1 MQVELNKGQTIM
13 VEVDLQMP
21 AATLHEV
28 VTNRSGMPPEV
39 FALYYQSKQ
48 LEGEAALSSWE
59 VAKDA
64 TIEVK
69 TRGRGGAPKPLQ
81 PEDSGEWIPVSD
93 DPLDGSVRRS
103 TNEDGADPEAD
114 PGAEPKADPEQVNN
128 RIQSEL
134 EPTDAKLMLVGVAGY
149 RSHLG
154 RQAH

>member
-28 VTNRSGMPPEV
+28 VTNRSGMPPEG

-48 LEGEAALSSWE
+48 LEGEAALSSWG

-69 TRGRGGAPKPLQ
+69 TRGRGGVQTRGPDMGSNP
-81 PEDSGEWIPVSD
+81 S
-93 DPLDGSVRRS
+93 LD
-103 TNEDGADPEAD
+103 ADPVTEI
-114 PGAEPKADPEQVNN
+114 EP
-128 RIQSEL
+128 
-134 EPTDAKLMLVGVAGY
+134 
-149 RSHLG
+149 
-154 RQAH
+154 